1 MRAILHAIL
10 LIRTIPRRV
19 RRSYMTKDLI
29 HVAIDGPA
37 GAGKS
42 TIAKIIAE
50 RLNILYVDTGAMYRA
65 LTWKLLSESI
75 NLKDIP
81 NIVNIAIN
89 TSIKLDG
96 EKVFIDG
103 LDVTEEIRLPKVS
116 NHVSIIASI
125 PEVRTRLV
133 EIQRD
138 IAKEQS
144 LVMDGRD
151 IGTYVLPSAKFKFF
165 LTATAEERA
174 NRRYIELIKKGINT
188 SLEQLQKEIKLRDK
202 MDSERI
208 FSPLK
213 PADDAIIIDT
223 TSKSILS
230 VSNEIMDRICKGE

>member
-1 MRAILHAIL
+1 
-10 LIRTIPRRV
+10 
-19 RRSYMTKDLI
+19 MTKDLI

-116 NHVSIIASI
+116 NHVSIIARI

-223 TSKSILS
+223 TSKSILF

>member
-116 NHVSIIASI
+116 NHVSIIARI

>member
-1 MRAILHAIL
+1 
-10 LIRTIPRRV
+10 
-19 RRSYMTKDLI
+19 MTKDLI

-116 NHVSIIASI
+116 NHVSIIARI
-125 PEVRTRLV
+125 L
-133 EIQRD
+133 
-138 IAKEQS
+138 K
-144 LVMDGRD
+144 L
-151 IGTYVLPSAKFKFF
+151 
-165 LTATAEERA
+165 
-174 NRRYIELIKKGINT
+174 ELD
-188 SLEQLQKEIKLRDK
+188 L
-202 MDSERI
+202 
-208 FSPLK
+208 
-213 PADDAIIIDT
+213 
-223 TSKSILS
+223 
-230 VSNEIMDRICKGE
+230 

>member
-1 MRAILHAIL
+1 
-10 LIRTIPRRV
+10 
-19 RRSYMTKDLI
+19 MTKDLI

-116 NHVSIIASI
+116 NHVSIIARI

>member
-1 MRAILHAIL
+1 
-10 LIRTIPRRV
+10 
-19 RRSYMTKDLI
+19 
-29 HVAIDGPA
+29 
-37 GAGKS
+37 
-42 TIAKIIAE
+42 
-50 RLNILYVDTGAMYRA
+50 
-65 LTWKLLSESI
+65 
-75 NLKDIP
+75 
-81 NIVNIAIN
+81 
-89 TSIKLDG
+89 
-96 EKVFIDG
+96 
-103 LDVTEEIRLPKVS
+103 
-116 NHVSIIASI
+116 
-125 PEVRTRLV
+125 
-133 EIQRD
+133 
-138 IAKEQS
+138 
-144 LVMDGRD
+144 MDGRD

>member
-10 LIRTIPRRV
+10 LIRTIPCRV

-103 LDVTEEIRLPKVS
+103 LDVTEEIRLPKV
-116 NHVSIIASI
+116 
-125 PEVRTRLV
+125 
-133 EIQRD
+133 
-138 IAKEQS
+138 
-144 LVMDGRD
+144 
-151 IGTYVLPSAKFKFF
+151 
-165 LTATAEERA
+165 
-174 NRRYIELIKKGINT
+174 
-188 SLEQLQKEIKLRDK
+188 
-202 MDSERI
+202 
-208 FSPLK
+208 
-213 PADDAIIIDT
+213 
-223 TSKSILS
+223 
-230 VSNEIMDRICKGE
+230 

>member
-116 NHVSIIASI
+116 NHVSIIARI

-223 TSKSILS
+223 TSKSILF